1 MCLLQTMDEQEC
13 ANIQIVALA
22 NWDLKLISLSK
33 IFFSFRHSTFILLR
47 EFSKN
52 KKDKEGIFHII
63 HKYLEI
69 PFSMF

>member
-33 IFFSFRHSTFILLR
+33 IFFSFRHSTFISINR
-47 EFSKN
+47 
-52 KKDKEGIFHII
+52 IF
-63 HKYLEI
+63 
-69 PFSMF
+69 